1 MRRSPESQARAFMH
15 FTVWLTLVACCLT
28 QAFAATRSVAAS
40 VPAPTL
46 MKNIPYG
53 GVTGDARRNFDLYLP
68 AKSTAKPPLLIFV
81 HGGFWLLPDD
91 DYRIGA
97 SLAEN
102 LVEDGVAVAL
112 VRYRLA
118 PAHRHPTQAQ
128 DVAAAVAH
136 LVRNADKY
144 GFDSQRIFLSGH
156 SAGGHLASL
165 VALDRSYLAEQK
177 LAASIA
183 GVISFS
189 GLYDLQPAWNI
200 SDNQK
205 SAVAETFGQDSAVLK
220 RASPVAHVRRD
231 APRFLI
237 LSASSDFPGF
247 AIDARRFADRLRAA
261 GAGAVDQHMFKGAD
275 HFSLVKLD
283 GENNPVR
290 RTVLGF
296 MGVRALPEPLST
308 IVEAKRRWSDPPYS
322 TKPFWKYQQW
332 IRSYPIDQRFTKML
346 EFIYRDR
353 KEELQEWPLR
363 QFHAID
369 LVAYLNAAP
378 KAQIGEGDHI
388 ALTNVRGERQVW
400 QRAEIERYKP
410 VIVVGVDDERNLFR
424 FGTLYRMFHEYSWKP
439 GGPPPPLTMTLGAF
453 IYFLE
458 TPPRELSAQSWHF
471 GLTEN
476 SFHRVKDDPLRAIRD
491 LPQDVHEAMTFRNG
505 CVYCHSFRGTG
516 ARSHHVHALTG
527 KPQGGFALPLEQYPA
542 EVWKNFMFNQV
553 EVARKMGATP
563 NIVRES
569 ARQQVFEL
577 VNRERQR
584 PAGK

>member
-1 MRRSPESQARAFMH
+1 
-15 FTVWLTLVACCLT
+15 
-28 QAFAATRSVAAS
+28 
-40 VPAPTL
+40 

-53 GVTGDARRNFDLYLP
+53 AVTGDARRSFDLYLP
-68 AKSTAKPPLLIFV
+68 AKSSAKPPLLIFV

-102 LVEDGVAVAL
+102 LIGDGVAVAL

-136 LVRNADKY
+136 LIRNADKY

-177 LAASIA
+177 LAANIA

-189 GLYDLQPAWNI
+189 GLYDLQPAWKI

-205 SAVAETFGQDSAVLK
+205 SAVGKTFGQDPVVLK
-220 RASPVAHVRRD
+220 RASPLAHVRRD
-231 APRFLI
+231 APAFLI
-237 LSASSDFPGF
+237 LSASADFPGF

-261 GAGAVDQHMFKGAD
+261 GSIVDQHMFKGAD

-283 GENNPVR
+283 GENNPMR
-290 RTVLGF
+290 RTMLGF
-296 MGVRALPEPLST
+296 MGVKALPAQLSSL
-308 IVEAKRRWSDPPYS
+308 VEAKRRWADPPHS
-322 TKPFWKYQQW
+322 TKPFWNYQKW
-332 IRSYPIDQRFTKML
+332 IRSYPIDERFIKML

-363 QFHAID
+363 RFHAID
-369 LVAYLNAAP
+369 LFAYLNAAP
-378 KAQIGEGDHI
+378 QMGEGNYI
-388 ALTNVRGERQVW
+388 ILTNVRGERQVW
-400 QRAEIERYKP
+400 QRAQIERYKP

-424 FGTLYRMFHEYSWKP
+424 FSTFYRMFHEYSWKP
-439 GGPPPPLTMTLGAF
+439 GTPPPPLTMTLGAF

-458 TPPRELSAQSWHF
+458 MPPPELAAQSWHF
-471 GLTEN
+471 GLTES
-476 SFHRVKDDPLRAIRD
+476 SFRRVKEDPLQAIRD
-491 LPQDVHEAMTFRNG
+491 LPQDVQEAMTFRNG
-505 CVYCHSFRGTG
+505 CVYCHSFRGAG

-527 KPQGGFALPLEQYPA
+527 KPQGGFALKLEEYPA
-542 EVWKNFMFNQV
+542 DVWKNFMFNQT
-553 EVARKMGATP
+553 EVAQKMGATP

-569 ARQQVFEL
+569 ARQPLFDL
-577 VNRERQR
+577 VNSARQQPPR
-584 PAGK
+584 